1 MSPVC
6 ASFFKKLMRGF
17 FGIIYVVFFKK
28 MLNKLSNC
36 QDFQKTLIIIVVFK
50 FFNLR
55 HDKLENN

>member
-1 MSPVC
+1 
-6 ASFFKKLMRGF
+6 
-17 FGIIYVVFFKK
+17 